1 MPVNTGHS
9 QSACIQMTTT
19 PTATP
24 TESGGCTELPG
35 TAAAA
40 AAAVVAADAPAGDAA
55 CPEPASDKK
64 RKPDTTPD
72 ASTDATKSAGNAAAD
87 AKTADAASSEAKP
100 AKKHKPA
107 ASDDKFHPT
116 GVKRGYQGKCN
127 GGQIVRIENFSEP
140 SECPQVMVVY
150 MDKKGALFSMDGK
163 ALELSCSKTLRKFLK
178 KCVEKDNTEVRFRH
192 EDSGMQN
199 GVHADVLQ
207 RMMDDAEEK
216 DEELDDDSFA
226 EEVHDLV
233 DALADKF
240 ESVDNCPKTCCQPA
254 DLHLFVHRCD

>member
-1 MPVNTGHS
+1 
-9 QSACIQMTTT
+9 MTTT

-55 CPEPASDKK
+55 CPEPGSDKK

-87 AKTADAASSEAKP
+87 AKTAVAASSAAKP

-107 ASDDKFHPT
+107 ASDDKRKFHPT
-116 GVKRGYQGKCN
+116 GEKRGYQGKCK
-127 GGQIVRIENFSEP
+127 GGLILLIEDFSEP
-140 SECPQVMVVY
+140 SECPQAMVVY
-150 MDKKGALFSMDGK
+150 MDKKGALSSMHGE

-178 KCVEKDNTEVRFRH
+178 KCVEKDNTMVRFRH

-199 GVHADVLQ
+199 GVHADMLQ
-207 RMMDDAEEK
+207 RMIDDAEEK

-240 ESVDNCPKTCCQPA
+240 EWVDNCPKTCCQPA
-254 DLHLFVHRCD
+254 DLHLLVHRCD

>member
-1 MPVNTGHS
+1 
-9 QSACIQMTTT
+9 MTTT

-24 TESGGCTELPG
+24 TESGGC

-64 RKPDTTPD
+64 RKAGTTPD
-72 ASTDATKSAGNAAAD
+72 ASADGTKSAGDAAAD
-87 AKTADAASSEAKP
+87 AKTTDDACAEAKP

-107 ASDDKFHPT
+107 ASDDTRKFHPT
-116 GVKRGYQGKCN
+116 GEKPGYQGKSN
-127 GGQIVRIENFSEP
+127 GGLTVLIELFSEP

-150 MDKKGALFSMDGK
+150 MDKKGALFSMHGE

-178 KCVEKDNTEVRFRH
+178 KCVEKDNTMVRFRH
-192 EDSGMQN
+192 EDNGMQN
-199 GVHADVLQ
+199 GVHADMLQ

-240 ESVDNCPKTCCQPA
+240 EWVDNCPKTCCQPV